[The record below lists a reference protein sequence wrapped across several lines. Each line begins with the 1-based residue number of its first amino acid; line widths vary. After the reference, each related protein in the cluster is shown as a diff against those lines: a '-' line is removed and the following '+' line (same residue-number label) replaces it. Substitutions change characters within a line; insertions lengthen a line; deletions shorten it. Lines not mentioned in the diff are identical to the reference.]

1 MSELENLVDRLTDL
15 VESSKKIPL
24 SNSIR
29 VDKNEIEDIIVEMN
43 ASIPTSIKEAEEVVA
58 DCDQYVKSAQ
68 KEAEQIIEQAN
79 MEQMKLISDHE
90 VYVRAIDKSEE
101 LVAKTNADLN
111 EAITESMLAI
121 DQVLENAGNEINRIA
136 EILQSA
142 NEQMNIAMQTSA
154 KTILTMREQLRD

>member
-1 MSELENLVDRLTDL
+1 MSELENLLDRLSDL

-43 ASIPTSIKEAEEVVA
+43 ASIPNSIKEAEEVIT
-58 DCDQYVKSAQ
+58 DCDQYVRSAQ

-79 MEQMKLISDHE
+79 MEQTKLISDHE
-90 VYVRAIDKSEE
+90 VYVRAVDKAEE
-101 LVAKTNADLN
+101 LTAKTNEDLN
-111 EAITESMLAI
+111 NAIIESMLEI
-121 DQVLENAGNEINRIA
+121 DRVLENAGNEITRIS
-136 EILQSA
+136 EVLQSA
-142 NEQMNIAMQTSA
+142 NEQMNVALKTSA